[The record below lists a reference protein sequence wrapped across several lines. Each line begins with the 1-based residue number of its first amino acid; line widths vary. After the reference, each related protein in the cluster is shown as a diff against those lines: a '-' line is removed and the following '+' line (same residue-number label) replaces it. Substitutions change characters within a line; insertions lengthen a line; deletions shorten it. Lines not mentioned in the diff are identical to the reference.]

1 MDSLVR
7 GKLEAQL
14 TNSKRSTANPVA
26 KAAQPKVK
34 PPVQRQTNGA
44 VTAVQR
50 ALTIDA
56 DNGLPAKPTEPPSN
70 PATKFIT
77 QKSCAI
83 PVYFQAV
90 PVESET
96 GDKGDLVAWAPF
108 HAGKLL
114 SWWGSTP
121 ASTESAVDALLS
133 HLTAQGGEATKLGS
147 IEQMLYC
154 QAIALQ
160 AIFSKIAQNAAIQP
174 TFRQQEASLRLA
186 FKAQA
191 QCRSTLE
198 ALAEIRHPRAV
209 VFAKQINNA
218 QGHQQVN
225 NAATQATT
233 DPAPAHGKSE
243 KAIQPNELLEGAT
256 HERMDARAAGKSIEG
271 DPSLAALATVD
282 RTGHS

>member
-1 MDSLVR
+1 MS

-14 TNSKRSTANPVA
+14 SNSKRCTAKPTA
-26 KAAQPKVK
+26 KAVQAKAK
-34 PPVQRQTNGA
+34 PSVQRQTSGA
-44 VTAVQR
+44 ETGVQR
-50 ALTIDA
+50 ALTVAA
-56 DNGLPAKPTEPPSN
+56 DNGLPAKQSEPPSR
-70 PATKFIT
+70 PAIKFIT

-96 GDKGDLVAWAPF
+96 GDNGDLVALAPF

-114 SWWGSTP
+114 SWWGSAP

-209 VFAKQINNA
+209 VFAKQFNNA

-225 NAATQATT
+225 NAATQSAT
-233 DPAPAHGKSE
+233 DAPPAHGKSK
-243 KAIQPNELLEGAT
+243 KAFEPNKLLPG
-256 HERMDARAAGKSIEG
+256 G
-271 DPSLAALATVD
+271 DH
-282 RTGHS
+282 G

>member
-114 SWWGSTP
+114 SWWGSSP
-121 ASTESAVDALLS
+121 ASTESAVDALIS
-133 HLTAQGGEATKLGS
+133 HLKAQGNEATKVGS

-154 QAIALQ
+154 QAVALQ

-174 TFRQQEASLRLA
+174 TCRQQEASLRLA

-198 ALAEIRHPRAV
+198 ALAEIRNPRAV
-209 VFAKQINNA
+209 VFAKQFNNA

-225 NAATQATT
+225 NAAALDTT

-243 KAIQPNELLEGAT
+243 KAIESNELLLG
-256 HERMDARAAGKSIEG
+256 G
-271 DPSLAALATVD
+271 DH
-282 RTGHS
+282 G

>member
-1 MDSLVR
+1 MS
-7 GKLEAQL
+7 
-14 TNSKRSTANPVA
+14 NSKRCTAKPTATAAQA
-26 KAAQPKVK
+26 KAK

-44 VTAVQR
+44 ETGFQR
-50 ALTIDA
+50 ALTVAA

-83 PVYFQAV
+83 PVYFQAE
-90 PVESET
+90 PVESES
-96 GDKGDLVAWAPF
+96 GDYGDLVAWAPF

-121 ASTESAVDALLS
+121 ASAESAVDALLS
-133 HLTAQGGEATKLGS
+133 HLKAQGSEATKVGG

-154 QAIALQ
+154 QAVALQ

-186 FKAQA
+186 FKAQSQSRA
-191 QCRSTLE
+191 TLE
-198 ALAEIRHPRAV
+198 ALAEVRNPRAI
-209 VFAKQINNA
+209 VFAKQFNNA

-225 NAATQATT
+225 NNAASQTQT

-243 KAIQPNELLEGAT
+243 KAIEPNELLGAPK
-256 HERMDARAAGKSIEG
+256 HGEWMDTGTTGKSIAG
-271 DPSLAALATVD
+271 DPSLAAVATVHRAAD
-282 RTGHS
+282 G